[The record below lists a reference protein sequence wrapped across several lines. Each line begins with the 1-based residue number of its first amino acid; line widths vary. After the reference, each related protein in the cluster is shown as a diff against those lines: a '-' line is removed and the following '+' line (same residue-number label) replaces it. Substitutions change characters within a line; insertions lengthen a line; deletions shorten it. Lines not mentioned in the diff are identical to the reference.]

1 MNGPCHR
8 SKTSQDAWH
17 ERASWLP
24 VIWLARYSPE
34 LHRKEREW
42 RYLKRDARGHLARTL
57 REFADGILAGLRR
70 LGGTRIDVVDQVP
83 DWFLDGHRR
92 PPTGRPPGRG
102 KVSRLFHR
110 HADGPGR
117 TRRPGEGPRGRPR
130 GATSAAGGGYSA
142 GLQ

>member
-42 RYLKRDARGHLARTL
+42 RYLKRDARGPLARTL
-57 REFADGILAGLRR
+57 RAVADGILAGLRR
-70 LGGTRIDVVDQVP
+70 LGGHAQRRGRSGPRLVP
-83 DWFLDGHRR
+83 
-92 PPTGRPPGRG
+92 GRPSPPPDGAASGAAQGRLG
-102 KVSRLFHR
+102 LLQAGALSQ
-110 HADGPGR
+110 AQEGR
-117 TRRPGEGPRGRPR
+117 AAARGRV
-130 GATSAAGGGYSA
+130 T
-142 GLQ
+142 